1 MSNSSKLDVNSLIA
15 YFESL
20 GLTLA
25 DLSTISDQEWANLP
39 DPEGKILTSVQIIQ
53 IRSKYRN
60 LNPVTQKSFNP
71 TEITPACKLSA
82 SQIKIKELEDISV
95 TVVIR
100 PNPTPSASQ
109 LKIRELEEKLAEAE
123 NIKTSRIMQSKLRFK
138 DLEEK
143 AERLEREKK
152 IFEERAKTKDE
163 ERIAIE
169 RRKVKIRPNPIPSAS
184 QIKIKELEEKL
195 AEAEKIKTS
204 RIIQSKVRFKD
215 LEEKAESLER
225 EKKIFEERAKTKDE
239 ERIARERRKVKI
251 SEYISHTRDI
261 ITAKLKNVQEMVSDL
276 RRHGSN
282 LDICFCMD
290 ATGSMGEIINSV
302 KNCIIQVSRKISEC
316 TGMACRF
323 AMVAY
328 RDYCDGA
335 LRHQIMNFGNCSNL
349 QTFLGSVTAQGGEDG
364 PEDCFGGIYAAINRV
379 EWKAPSK
386 III

>member
-100 PNPTPSASQ
+100 PKPTPSASQ

-143 AERLEREKK
+143 AER
-152 IFEERAKTKDE
+152 
-163 ERIAIE
+163 
-169 RRKVKIRPNPIPSAS
+169 
-184 QIKIKELEEKL
+184 
-195 AEAEKIKTS
+195 
-204 RIIQSKVRFKD
+204 
-215 LEEKAESLER
+215 LER

>member
-1 MSNSSKLDVNSLIA
+1 M
-15 YFESL
+15 
-20 GLTLA
+20 
-25 DLSTISDQEWANLP
+25 
-39 DPEGKILTSVQIIQ
+39 
-53 IRSKYRN
+53 
-60 LNPVTQKSFNP
+60 
-71 TEITPACKLSA
+71 
-82 SQIKIKELEDISV
+82 
-95 TVVIR
+95 
-100 PNPTPSASQ
+100 
-109 LKIRELEEKLAEAE
+109 
-123 NIKTSRIMQSKLRFK
+123 
-138 DLEEK
+138 
-143 AERLEREKK
+143 
-152 IFEERAKTKDE
+152 
-163 ERIAIE
+163 
-169 RRKVKIRPNPIPSAS
+169 
-184 QIKIKELEEKL
+184 
-195 AEAEKIKTS
+195 
-204 RIIQSKVRFKD
+204 
-215 LEEKAESLER
+215 ER